1 VGNVIMKKHEMS
13 QSISAKKGGRA
24 PRVKLAGVILALIQ
38 LENGRQV
45 RGRVHQLSATGGL
58 LQLDNPLDEGIEVQV
73 IFHLGNSTVRS
84 KAAVLFPM
92 WATQGCLQPFEF
104 KDLAEGNRRIL
115 ESDLQGFLGQSPE
128 ARARAEDGRTPA
140 GLGG

>member
-1 VGNVIMKKHEMS
+1 MS
-13 QSISAKKGGRA
+13 QSISAEKGGRA

-92 WATQGCLQPFEF
+92 WATHGCLQPFEF
-104 KDLAEGNRRIL
+104 KDLAEENRRIL
-115 ESDLQGFLGQSPE
+115 ESDLQGFLVQSSE
-128 ARARAEDGRTPA
+128 ARAKAEDGRTPA
-140 GLGG
+140 GLAG

>member
-1 VGNVIMKKHEMS
+1 MS
-13 QSISAKKGGRA
+13 QSISAEKGGRA
-24 PRVKLAGVILALIQ
+24 PRVRLAGVILALIQ

-58 LQLDNPLDEGIEVQV
+58 LQLDDPLDEGIEVQV
-73 IFHLGNSTVRS
+73 IFHLRNSTVRS

-104 KDLAEGNRRIL
+104 KDLAKENRRIL
-115 ESDLQGFLGQSPE
+115 ESDLRLQ
-128 ARARAEDGRTPA
+128 
-140 GLGG
+140 LGGC